1 MAHKI
6 FVSYKF
12 ADDNVYNINGKSSC
26 TVRDYVNELEN
37 ELSKAH
43 HIYKGESDDEDLSH
57 LSEETIWKKLRD
69 RIYDS
74 SLTIVMISQNM
85 KLPGVP
91 EKNQWIPW
99 EVSYS
104 LKETSRKDEDG
115 YDITGKSNALLAV
128 VIPNVQGEHSYFI
141 ENKHCCKT
149 GCRIIYTHRLFKI
162 LGSNMFNH
170 KEPNTYICSEGKT
183 MYKGEPSYLISAKWR
198 DFLENAENYIDRAF
212 SLREKI
218 DDYLIQKEI

>member
-1 MAHKI
+1 VAHKI

-85 KLPGVP
+85 KLPEFQRRISG
-91 EKNQWIPW
+91 
-99 EVSYS
+99 S
-104 LKETSRKDEDG
+104 L
-115 YDITGKSNALLAV
+115 GKSLTRLKKRLERMKMVMILLES
-128 VIPNVQGEHSYFI
+128 Q
-141 ENKHCCKT
+141 T
-149 GCRIIYTHRLFKI
+149 LFWQ
-162 LGSNMFNH
+162 L
-170 KEPNTYICSEGKT
+170 
-183 MYKGEPSYLISAKWR
+183 
-198 DFLENAENYIDRAF
+198 
-212 SLREKI
+212 
-218 DDYLIQKEI
+218 